1 MNDRALRHLFS
12 LYVFGACSA
21 EAFAQD
27 GRFALSAK
35 FANIGPGVDVT
46 YGWSRD
52 LHTRVTVHYAPTEE
66 LTRNDDIKA
75 AVSLL
80 LDWHPRGGSFRLSGG
95 LALLRERLGGFV
107 TESGSFVDSRQSTEL
122 TRYLGVGWGNALD
135 GRSHWNFTVDLGAFS
150 GGGGFSFTS
159 TSAQG
164 ERIRLQTPEW
174 RPVVA
179 TGVSYRF

>member
-1 MNDRALRHLFS
+1 MNDRALRHLLS
-12 LYVFGACSA
+12 LYVFGAFSA
-21 EAFAQD
+21 ETFAQD
-27 GRFALSAK
+27 GRFAVSAK
-35 FANIGPGVDVT
+35 FANIGPGVDAT

-75 AVSLL
+75 AGSLL
-80 LDWHPRGGSFRLSGG
+80 LDWHPGGRSFRLSGG
-95 LALLRERLGGFV
+95 LSVLRERLGRSATG
-107 TESGSFVDSRQSTEL
+107 SGVFIASRESTEL
-122 TRYLGVGWGNALD
+122 TRYLGIGWGNALD
-135 GRSHWNFTVDLGAFS
+135 ARSRWNFTLDLGAFG

-159 TSAQG
+159 TSEQG

-174 RPVVA
+174 RLVVA